1 MLAKFKKLWDKTK
14 YLIETIGGDKMINT
28 INILWK
34 LILNQM
40 IMSLNKILKLHMLI
54 VIIRS
59 AFKEDAKYY
68 SQVFV
73 YLYEL

>member
-1 MLAKFKKLWDKTK
+1 
-14 YLIETIGGDKMINT
+14 
-28 INILWK
+28 
-34 LILNQM
+34 M

-73 YLYEL
+73 YLHEL

>member
-1 MLAKFKKLWDKTK
+1 MLAKFTELWDKTK

-73 YLYEL
+73 YLHEL

>member
-1 MLAKFKKLWDKTK
+1 MLAKFTKLWDKTK
-14 YLIETIGGDKMINT
+14 YLIETIGRDKMINT